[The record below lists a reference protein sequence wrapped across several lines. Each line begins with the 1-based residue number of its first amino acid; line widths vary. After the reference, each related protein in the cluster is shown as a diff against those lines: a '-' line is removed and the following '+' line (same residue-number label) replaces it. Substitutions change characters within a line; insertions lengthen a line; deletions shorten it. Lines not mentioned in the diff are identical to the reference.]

1 MTFPRLKAI
10 AGLTMLIGLLMACA
24 PAAFAASPPPGVQA
38 KAVYAMNADTGQ
50 VYYEKNPN
58 ERYRMLSITKLLTAS
73 VLMDLLQGD
82 LSDQLTIEQ
91 GDLAPGSSA
100 DLKPG
105 DVWSIEDLLYGML
118 LVSGNDASNAIARYG
133 GSIMLAMEGQGGNGT
148 QRFLTAMRSKAQ
160 NVGATHTEV
169 SDPHGMSRYNV
180 STARDLALLGADAFR
195 DPRLLPYWQC
205 AHRTVQI
212 GGPNPRS
219 KQLKD
224 IIEIVGEPGIV
235 GAKTGSYF
243 SKGLYNLIVGWRAPN
258 GQTIVI
264 VVLGAPTHPARYDDV
279 RLMIDRLP
287 SDYPELN
294 RPTTISD
301 PAPPPFTA
309 ECR

>member
-10 AGLTMLIGLLMACA
+10 AGLTVLVCLLVAYA
-24 PAAFAASPPPGVQA
+24 PEAFAAAPPAGVKA
-38 KAVYAMNADTGQ
+38 KAVYAMNADTGE
-50 VYYEKNPN
+50 VYYEKNPD

-82 LSDQLTIEQ
+82 LSDRLTVEQ

-100 DLKPG
+100 ELKPG
-105 DVWSIEDLLYGML
+105 DVWSVEDLLYGML

-148 QRFLTAMRSKAQ
+148 QRFLQAMRNKAR
-160 NVGATHTEV
+160 NLGATHTEIA
-169 SDPHGMSRYNV
+169 DPHGMSRYNL
-180 STARDLALLGADAFR
+180 SNARDLALLGANAFR

-205 AHRTVQI
+205 TRRTVQI
-212 GGPNPRS
+212 GGPNPRT
-219 KQLKD
+219 KQMKD

-258 GQTIVI
+258 GQTVVI
-264 VVLGAPTHPARYDDV
+264 VVLGAPSHPARYDDV
-279 RLMIDRLP
+279 RAIIDALP
-287 SDYPELN
+287 RDYPALT
-294 RPTTISD
+294 RPAAISD